1 MKYTFQDSTD
11 LPVQRDF
18 IEDLKNFVYACSK
31 VLPVEKEA
39 IEKNEIYR
47 KSTYSLEKALEELNS
62 SNGKVVE
69 CVKSL
74 DSDFAGHYLDEYK
87 RSVLDACDRA
97 AHEGL
102 EQVNLSLEK
111 ERNDYNKLMN
121 SVGSQ
126 VLSMLN
132 PLFEGGIYG
141 SHESYSMEAENGQ
154 LTGKK
159 ISTLGSMQSFFELGY
174 NRSSVAIKDLIDT
187 LFIPTWTRAGFISK
201 EKKIKMEDLSEYL
214 LKSFE
219 YDGNEHVEAS
229 FSNKKTDHSLKII
242 SDGDEYSVIFDD
254 TDITADPALF
264 KSITLEEI
272 DSLVKNLV
280 EFARSNIASRKLV
293 NLMSGD
299 ENAIYS
305 NEIFDCLKTVAEQYS
320 DIITQCRERGYVK
333 GEITIKIEQED
344 GTRTEKYVDRSEI
357 FNRLSELGSEGLEIA
372 GILGVESFKN
382 NSH

>member
-18 IEDLKNFVYACSK
+18 IEDLKNFVDACCK

-39 IEKNEIYR
+39 IEKNENYR

-62 SNGKVVE
+62 SNDKTVE

-87 RSVLDACDRA
+87 KSVLDACDRA

-111 ERNDYNKLMN
+111 ERNDYNKFMN
-121 SVGSQ
+121 SIGSQ

-141 SHESYSMEAENGQ
+141 SHESYSMEAENGH

-174 NRSSVAIKDLIDT
+174 SRSSVAIKDLIDT
-187 LFIPTWTRAGFISK
+187 LFIPTWTRAGLISK

-229 FSNKKTDHSLKII
+229 FSNKKADHSLKII

-272 DSLVKNLV
+272 DSLVNNLV

-305 NEIFDCLKTVAEQYS
+305 NEVFDCLKAVAEQYS

-333 GEITIKIEQED
+333 GEITIKIEKED
-344 GTRTEKYVDRSEI
+344 GTRTEKYLDRSEI

-372 GILGVESFKN
+372 GILGVESSKSD
-382 NSH
+382 SH